1 MLKNQLLI
9 TLRNMMKNK
18 LYLFINIFGLGTA
31 IACCIIGYFNFDF
44 NASFDENHK
53 NASSLYRVGSV
64 RKFQNELTAFGY
76 APIALGNVIRQNVP
90 DVDEVIRY
98 SPGGGNF
105 RIKTELFSTNINY
118 VDPVFFKLFTFE
130 FIEGNGDL
138 KDRSAICIS
147 DELAIKYFGQEK
159 ALGKPLTQM
168 LDSGKTKEYV
178 VAGVFKKQPNNS
190 SFNGQA
196 YSVYDNTFELGGP
209 RDYNENAWRYRNTL
223 FVQIKDPSRV
233 AAVQEQIKPYAEN
246 NNKIREDF
254 IIDHFLVESFAG
266 MAVRDSYTKKN
277 GTWTQDGS
285 PLAAVIGI
293 GLMGI
298 FVLLIAIFNLTNT
311 AVAISSRRLKEI
323 GIRKVMGG
331 TRKNLIFQFIGET
344 TLVCFIALIAGV
356 IIGELFLLPAFNK
369 LWPEFNLVTDYFG
382 KPNFMIFMGLTLVFT
397 SLLAGS
403 YPAFYISKFQP
414 ASILKGTLR
423 FGGTNLF
430 TLILLCLQFAISLAG
445 IVCSFAF
452 TDNAAFQRDFDL
464 GFARKGIVYTDVNGR
479 SEFEMY
485 RNALAGNPDIISITG
500 TQAHIYRSGFNDPI
514 KHEDKEIEVDIMDVS
529 ADYLPALEIKLK
541 EGRNFEPDSETDRQE
556 SVIITEG
563 LARKFG
569 LVKPIGSEIVWMD
582 TAKYYVVGVVQ
593 DIYNNGLWEQM
604 DPILFRYAAKNSINH
619 ILVKAPVDKLI
630 ATNQFMEATWKEIF
644 PDKMYFGSYM
654 DGSLVE
660 SDTVNNNLVKMFV
673 FLGIVA
679 LMLSATGLFTM
690 VSLNIIKKMKE
701 IGVRKVLGAS
711 AANLTKVINK
721 QFIIILSIA
730 SVLGGAL
737 GWWMSA
743 MLMDSIWDYYQEV
756 SITSM
761 IISAT
766 ILFVASALSIG
777 YKIYKTTKLNPA
789 HVLRIE

>member
-1 MLKNQLLI
+1 MIKNFLLI
-9 TLRNMMKNK
+9 TLRSMMKNK
-18 LYLFINIFGLGTA
+18 LYLFINIFGMGIA
-31 IACCIIGYFNFDF
+31 IACCIIGYFNYDF

-53 NASSLYRVGSV
+53 QSSSIYRVGSV

-76 APIALGNVIRQNVP
+76 APMALGNAIKQNIS
-90 DVDEVIRY
+90 DVNEVVRY
-98 SPGGGNF
+98 IPEGGNF
-105 RIKTELFSTNINY
+105 RIKTELFNSDINY
-118 VDPVFFKLFTFE
+118 IDHVFFKLFTFE

-138 KDRSAICIS
+138 KNRSEICIS

-159 ALGKPLTQM
+159 ALGKPITQM
-168 LDSGKTKEYV
+168 LDSGKTKQYT
-178 VAGVFKKQPNNS
+178 VAGVFKKQPSNS

-196 YSVYDNTFELGGP
+196 YSHHDNAFEFGSP
-209 RDYNENAWRYRNTL
+209 DYTENSWRFRNTL
-223 FVQIKDPSRV
+223 FVEIKDPTRV

-254 IIDHFLVESFAG
+254 IIDHFLVEPFEG
-266 MAVRDSYTKKN
+266 MAVRDSYSDKN

-323 GIRKVMGG
+323 GIRKVMGSM
-331 TRKNLIFQFIGET
+331 RKDLIFQFIGET
-344 TLVCFIALIAGV
+344 TFVCFLALIVGV
-356 IIGELFLLPAFNK
+356 VIGEVFLLPAFNK

-382 KPNFMIFMGLTLVFT
+382 KPNFLVFMILTLIFT

-414 ASILKGTLR
+414 SSILKGTLK
-423 FGGTNLF
+423 FGGTNYF
-430 TLILLCLQFAISLAG
+430 TRVLLCLQFAISLAG

-452 TDNAAFQRDFDL
+452 TDNAKFQRDFDM
-464 GFARKGIVYTDVNGR
+464 GFDKKGIIFTDVNGR
-479 SEFEMY
+479 SEYETY

-500 TQAHIYRSGFNDPI
+500 TQAHLYRSVFNDPI
-514 KHEDKEIEVDIMDVS
+514 KHEGKEIEVDIMDVS
-529 ADYLPALEIKLK
+529 ADYLSIIGITLK
-541 EGRNFEPDSETDRQE
+541 EGRNFEPDSETDRKE

-569 LVKPIGSEIVWMD
+569 LVQPIGKEIIWLDSV
-582 TAKYYVVGVVQ
+582 KYYVVGVVK

-604 DPILFRYAAKNSINH
+604 EPIMFRYAARDNVNH
-619 ILVKAPVDKLI
+619 ILVKANADKLI
-630 ATNQFMEATWKEIF
+630 TINQFMEVKWKAIF
-644 PDKMYFGSYM
+644 PEKMYDGNYM
-654 DGSLVE
+654 DE
-660 SDTVNNNLVKMFV
+660 QMIEADTVNSNLVKMFV

-679 LMLSATGLFTM
+679 LMLSATGLFTL

-711 AANLTKVINK
+711 VGNITKVINK
-721 QFIIILSIA
+721 EFVIILLIA
-730 SVLGGAL
+730 SVGGGAL

-756 SITSM
+756 TITSM

-766 ILFVASALSIG
+766 ILFITSALSIA
-777 YKIYKTTKLNPA
+777 YKIYKTTRLNPA
-789 HVLRIE
+789 HVLRDE